1 VEVENKN
8 TEQGNV
14 TSGIQTVI
22 ADGESQS
29 SGYSLITKD
38 GCLNQLD
45 SGSLDERVKAVYLE
59 KVNTTTGTY
68 TNGSLVPF
76 EESATVVDNDDGT
89 YHATLVTENAGE
101 YSVFYTFGDQCELV
115 YDINSC
121 SSDPCSDVVVTV
133 NDPVNCVLMSVFD
146 AVIAVP
152 VPPPTPSPVSNI
164 DIPDDNSQLVKIASS
179 TGSILFLAALVGVFM
194 FVRYQRRWSR
204 EKKFVADGKRYILEA
219 NTELAGDDPLSVTT
233 SQVMATSAEILR
245 RAAAAE
251 ADPKTAAIMKLKLQN
266 EEMREANR
274 MKKKALDYEA
284 GREAKRAIQRAK
296 RDRMEL

>member
-1 VEVENKN
+1 
-8 TEQGNV
+8 
-14 TSGIQTVI
+14 
-22 ADGESQS
+22 
-29 SGYSLITKD
+29 
-38 GCLNQLD
+38 
-45 SGSLDERVKAVYLE
+45 
-59 KVNTTTGTY
+59 
-68 TNGSLVPF
+68 
-76 EESATVVDNDDGT
+76 
-89 YHATLVTENAGE
+89 
-101 YSVFYTFGDQCELV
+101 
-115 YDINSC
+115 
-121 SSDPCSDVVVTV
+121 
-133 NDPVNCVLMSVFD
+133 MSVFD